1 MFIRKPIII
10 LFVAAI
16 VFLLAF
22 AWYKV
27 STVKVDTV
35 RYYHGLCNSGVGDPY
50 ADLTHRLRL
59 LFETGKTNEL
69 GRALISADKHSGDI
83 YDVWLDDKV
92 DAYRASVHEI
102 LK

>member
-10 LFVAAI
+10 LFVAAT

-22 AWYKV
+22 AWYKAF
-27 STVKVDTV
+27 TVKVDTV

-50 ADLTHRLRL
+50 ADFTHELRL
-59 LFETGKTNEL
+59 LFEAGKTNEL
-69 GRALISADKHSGDI
+69 GQALIQADKRSRDI

-102 LK
+102 